1 MLSLPLIMPHED
13 PSIFLRAT
21 FRPRPES
28 PPPASGANQ
37 NVQSLRQA
45 QLRRDEERKAYNA
58 RAPLAILATEEAA
71 IASRKAAIRNFGAY
85 WIRPPGVA
93 KTLQAMHE
101 EEAERIE
108 QEELARQEQGFHD
121 MQAQQTLADARA
133 QATAA
138 AADADA
144 TAAAGEE
151 RDLDDDIPDGAEA
164 TADLSFNEDS
174 MLDGSSQIVS
184 QHELQDDEQ
193 QQALE
198 MEEAE
203 LTGTA
208 RDEQDLGIERDLDDS
223 VPEAGSYQH
232 TDTDIEDSSSDN
244 ELQDSFAVQ
253 SARRTGQQR
262 GQQLF
267 LAQAQRSITMNGLQ
281 ERTREQAGTEDALTR
296 SPGNLNLS
304 SSILE
309 SSFVGSS
316 PVLQRGFHVVRGRGG
331 RRQRVQNS

>member
-1 MLSLPLIMPHED
+1 MLSLPLIAPHED
-13 PSIFLRAT
+13 PSIFLRTT

-28 PPPASGANQ
+28 PPPANGANQ
-37 NVQSLRQA
+37 HALYLRQA

-58 RAPLAILATEEAA
+58 RAPLALLAADEAA
-71 IASRKAAIRNFGAY
+71 IAARKAAIRNFGAY

-101 EEAERIE
+101 EEAERME

-121 MQAQQTLADARA
+121 MQAQQTLADAQARA
-133 QATAA
+133 PEA
-138 AADADA
+138 AADAE
-144 TAAAGEE
+144 AAAAVGEE
-151 RDLDDDIPDGAEA
+151 RDLDADIPEAAEV

-174 MLDGSSQIVS
+174 MLEGSSQIVS
-184 QHELQDDEQ
+184 QHELLEDEQ
-193 QQALE
+193 LQQALE

-203 LTGTA
+203 LTGAA
-208 RDEQDLGIERDLDDS
+208 RDEEDLGIERDLDDS

-232 TDTDIEDSSSDN
+232 TDTEIEDSSSDN

-262 GQQLF
+262 EQRLF
-267 LAQAQRSITMNGLQ
+267 PAQAHASMPVGGLQ
-281 ERTREQAGTEDALTR
+281 ERMRGQAGAVDALSR

-304 SSILE
+304 SSLLE

-316 PVLQRGFHVVRGRGG
+316 PVLQRGVLAARGRGG
-331 RRQRVQNS
+331 RRQRGQ